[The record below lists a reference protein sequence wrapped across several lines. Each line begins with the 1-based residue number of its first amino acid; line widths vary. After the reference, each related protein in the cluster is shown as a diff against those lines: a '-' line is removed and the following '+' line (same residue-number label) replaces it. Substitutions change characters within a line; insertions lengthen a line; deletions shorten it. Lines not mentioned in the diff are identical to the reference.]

1 MTALAGR
8 RLDATTTRI
17 ATVETES
24 LPPADCA
31 LALTRPSPMQVLPC
45 KCPEDHNHAVC
56 PYAHPLEKARRRD
69 VRAVA
74 YIDAAC
80 PDFRKA
86 RWDLIP
92 SASLGPM
99 H

>member
-1 MTALAGR
+1 VTAHAGR
-8 RLDATTTRI
+8 RLDVITIRI
-17 ATVETES
+17 TAIIGEP
-24 LPPADCA
+24 LLPADCA
-31 LALTRPSPMQVLPC
+31 LALTRPSPLQVLPC
-45 KCPEDHNHAVC
+45 KCTEDHNHAVC

-86 RWDLIP
+86 R
-92 SASLGPM
+92 
-99 H
+99 